1 MSKNVVIIEPPKFM
15 IDSFIKRAKTYNDNL
30 IIVRSKADNKQ
41 YGHIISKD
49 IRKEFESIKDEISQ
63 CFGKPDAIF
72 TVSEM
77 FLTQTARLAEYFNV
91 ALNDNTY
98 IEISRDKSKMKEKW
112 INDKVTTPKSFFIKS
127 YSEFDRVKNY
137 LEYPLIV
144 KPSSGYASFGVK
156 RVENEEELVKQFKE
170 IQMLNALIVS
180 KEKLNNIGC
189 IIEKYIEGKEFS
201 IDTFWVEGVP
211 ILHCIL
217 SKCISKGPY
226 YPDRLY
232 YMDPFLEEKTKKSIE
247 DIAEKAVSSIGIK
260 NGATHTEIR
269 FKKDIPYIIETTSR
283 PGAGGGFFK
292 LFEQAL
298 GIPVSQIFYDIQ
310 TRRFKYKLKR
320 CDQYQYLKN
329 KTYYFWYNVP
339 YGKEG
344 IIKDIIIDKQIE
356 KQPEITSYILF
367 KSVGDRLYMEHMNP
381 DYFCWILGAVSSDK
395 LRKERK
401 DLEGFVSQFNNY
413 IRLKFGTVK
422 SL

>member
-91 ALNDNTY
+91 ALNDNTS

-180 KEKLNNIGC
+180 KEKL
-189 IIEKYIEGKEFS
+189 
-201 IDTFWVEGVP
+201 T
-211 ILHCIL
+211 
-217 SKCISKGPY
+217 
-226 YPDRLY
+226 
-232 YMDPFLEEKTKKSIE
+232 
-247 DIAEKAVSSIGIK
+247 
-260 NGATHTEIR
+260 
-269 FKKDIPYIIETTSR
+269 
-283 PGAGGGFFK
+283 
-292 LFEQAL
+292 
-298 GIPVSQIFYDIQ
+298 
-310 TRRFKYKLKR
+310 
-320 CDQYQYLKN
+320 
-329 KTYYFWYNVP
+329 
-339 YGKEG
+339 
-344 IIKDIIIDKQIE
+344 
-356 KQPEITSYILF
+356 
-367 KSVGDRLYMEHMNP
+367 
-381 DYFCWILGAVSSDK
+381 
-395 LRKERK
+395 
-401 DLEGFVSQFNNY
+401 
-413 IRLKFGTVK
+413 
-422 SL
+422 